1 MTPNEPERRVSSP
14 QGNEGATRPDVCVA
28 RRASTQHGVV
38 AKRQLRQCGLDGK
51 AIANRVRRGHLH
63 PIFRGVYAV
72 GHDGLTSTG
81 RFAASVLACGE
92 GAVLSDHAAG
102 AHLELR
108 TGDDDRRTCNGGDRR
123 PQVTVPRAGGRKIDG
138 IRVHRRNLD
147 ARDVWTRDGIRVT
160 SPARTILDMAAT
172 MSAAEL
178 RRMVRQAQAE
188 RRVNMRQLLD
198 VLARHR
204 GHRGAGRLRAVIAD
218 GATPTRSVLEDH
230 VLDLIVQ
237 AGIERPEI
245 NAQLVLG
252 DRPIEPDMLWRRHWL
267 VVECDGR
274 RWHCGAL
281 AQEDDAERQAL
292 LEAHGYRVLRITWNQ
307 AVHHPQ
313 QTVAR
318 IRAALVAAPPPEPTG
333 A

>member
-1 MTPNEPERRVSSP
+1 MPPNEAEWRVSCL
-14 QGNEGATRPDVCVA
+14 QGNKGANRPDVCVA
-28 RRASTQHGVV
+28 RRASAQHGVV
-38 AKRQLRQCGLDGK
+38 AKGQLRQCGLDGK

-63 PIFRGVYAV
+63 PVFRGVYAV
-72 GHDGLTSTG
+72 GHDALTSTG
-81 RFAASVLACGE
+81 RFAASVLACGD
-92 GAVLSDHAAG
+92 GAVLSDHAAA
-102 AHLELR
+102 AHLKLR
-108 TGDDDRRTCNGGDRR
+108 TGDDDRHTWDGERR

-147 ARDVWTRDGIRVT
+147 PRDVWTRDGIRVT
-160 SPARTILDMAAT
+160 SAARTILDMAAT
-172 MSAAEL
+172 MAAADL

-188 RRVNMRQLLD
+188 RRVNVRQLLD

-218 GATPTRSVLEDH
+218 GPTPTRSVHEDN
-230 VLDLIVQ
+230 VLDLIAQ
-237 AGIERPEI
+237 AGIERPEVNPRI
-245 NAQLVLG
+245 VLG
-252 DRPIEPDMLWRRHWL
+252 GRPIEPDMLWRRQRL
-267 VVECDGR
+267 VIECDGR
-274 RWHCGAL
+274 RWHSGAL
-281 AQEDDAERQAL
+281 AQEDDAARQAL

-318 IRAALVAAPPPEPTG
+318 IRAALAAAHPREPSG